1 MGNYSSC
8 FSEPIFVTLNDKTRK
23 AKYCLTRKQWSSYKC
38 FRELFVQLGIVSPGV
53 GFKIYAGSLVLHP
66 WSEIRI
72 YQDLIIVTQN
82 EQSIKICIVANY
94 RKNLY

>member
-8 FSEPIFVTLNDKTRK
+8 FSEPIFVTLNDKTRQT
-23 AKYCLTRKQWSSYKC
+23 KYCLTRKQWSSYKC
-38 FRELFVQLGIVSPGV
+38 FRELFVHLGIVLPGI

-82 EQSIKICIVANY
+82 EQIIKIYMRANY
-94 RKNLY
+94 RKWSY